1 MPRVKALTTPHR
13 IEIEVRTLIGA
24 VMQIGKLNISDLAKL
39 TGIDDATLG
48 RRIGKSG
55 DIGTMRL
62 WEFIAIV
69 KVAERFGV
77 MKLLKEGWK
86 P

>member
-1 MPRVKALTTPHR
+1 MPRVKELRTPHR
-13 IEIEVRTLIGA
+13 VELEVKTLIGA
-24 VMQIGKLNISDLAKL
+24 VMQIGKLNISDLSKL

-62 WEFIAIV
+62 DEYIAIV

-77 MKLLKEGWK
+77 MKLLKEGYK